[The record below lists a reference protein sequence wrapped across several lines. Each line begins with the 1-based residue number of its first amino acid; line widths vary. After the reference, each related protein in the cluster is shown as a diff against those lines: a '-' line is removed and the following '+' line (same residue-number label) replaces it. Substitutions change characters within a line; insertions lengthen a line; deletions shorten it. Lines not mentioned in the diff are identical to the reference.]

1 MVGWYTSGEVDALW
15 GKREE
20 IVKLLVER
28 FGLLLLLPWFV
39 DQDEN
44 RVGLLFCG
52 RVEAQQ
58 DPDQINLFLVV
69 ENDQTT
75 GNESFDGKR
84 MTQQKTPDEKIEE
97 IMKREEFKKLDIIFW
112 LIMY

>member
-1 MVGWYTSGEVDALW
+1 
-15 GKREE
+15 
-20 IVKLLVER
+20 
-28 FGLLLLLPWFV
+28 
-39 DQDEN
+39 
-44 RVGLLFCG
+44 
-52 RVEAQQ
+52 
-58 DPDQINLFLVV
+58 VV